1 MVQNWSVGTQTGR
14 VGDGIAEKDEL
25 EVEGISIDED
35 DGLTDEDD
43 GSTDG
48 DGVPTDGDGVP
59 TDEDVRDGV
68 AEDVRDGVA
77 EDDTVSRMNDDVED
91 SFTEVELVTTETVS
105 PAEPVVQV
113 VVVDDTTLD
122 EGEIDELERV
132 DCLLD
137 EDTALQ
143 LPKPSWQRSP
153 Q

>member
-1 MVQNWSVGTQTGR
+1 MVQNWSVGTQTGG

-43 GSTDG
+43 GS
-48 DGVPTDGDGVP
+48 TDGDGVP

>member
-1 MVQNWSVGTQTGR
+1 MVQNWSVGTQTGG

-59 TDEDVRDGV
+59 TD
-68 AEDVRDGVA
+68 EDVRDGVA